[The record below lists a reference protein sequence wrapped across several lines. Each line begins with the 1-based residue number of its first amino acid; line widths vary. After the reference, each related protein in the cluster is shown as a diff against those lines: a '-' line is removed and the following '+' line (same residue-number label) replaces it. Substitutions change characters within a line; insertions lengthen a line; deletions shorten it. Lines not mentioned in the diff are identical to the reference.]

1 MTVNEL
7 YRQGAEMLD
16 YAFVENA
23 FFDARWLVE
32 KALGINSTQFAL
44 KKDKEVSK
52 KDEVEFLSLIRRRI
66 AGEPLQYILGEWE
79 FMGYPFLVGEGVL
92 IPRPETELL
101 ADFAKDLLK
110 DKKSPVIFDLCS
122 GSGCIAIS
130 VAKLLPKAKV
140 YAVEKS
146 GDALSYLKKN
156 VKLNKAKNVEVISGD
171 IADRRLLQG
180 IVPDLILSNPPY
192 IKSEEIPTLQKE
204 VQREPSMALDGGADG
219 LDFYKILAADW
230 LSRLPKGGVM
240 AVECGEAQAEDISQL
255 FFLAGGVTETINDL
269 SGIQRVVTATK
280 KQIIR

>member
-44 KKDKEVSK
+44 KKDKPVSK
-52 KDEVEFLSLIRRRI
+52 KAEVEFLSLIRRRI

-101 ADFAKDLLK
+101 ADFAKNFLK
-110 DKKSPVIFDLCS
+110 DKKSPVVFDLCS
-122 GSGCIAIS
+122 GSGCIAVS

-146 GDALSYLKKN
+146 ADALSYLKKN
-156 VKLNKAKNVEVISGD
+156 VKLNKAKNVEIISGD

-180 IVPDLILSNPPY
+180 IIPDLILSNPPY

-219 LDFYKILAADW
+219 LDFYKILASDW

-240 AVECGEAQAEDISQL
+240 AVECGEAQAEDVSQL
-255 FFLAGGVTETINDL
+255 FFLAGGVTDTINDL

-280 KQIIR
+280 NR

>member
-52 KDEVEFLSLIRRRI
+52 KVEVEFLSLIRRRI

-79 FMGYPFLVGEGVL
+79 FMGYPFSVGEGVL

-101 ADFAKDLLK
+101 VDFAKDKLK
-110 DKKSPVIFDLCS
+110 DKKSPVVFDLCS
-122 GSGCIAIS
+122 GSGCIAVS
-130 VAKLLPKAKV
+130 VAKLFPKAKV

-146 GDALSYLKKN
+146 QDALAYLKKN
-156 VKLNKAKNVEVISGD
+156 VKLNKAKNVEIINGD
-171 IADRRLLQG
+171 IADKRLLQG

-192 IKSEEIPTLQKE
+192 IKSEELPTLQKE
-204 VQREPSMALDGGADG
+204 VQREPSMALDGGTDG
-219 LDFYKILAADW
+219 LDFYKILAENW
-230 LSRLPKGGVM
+230 LYRLQKGSVM
-240 AVECGEAQAEDISQL
+240 AVECGEAQAEDVSQL
-255 FFLAGGVTETINDL
+255 FFLAGSVTDTINDL

-280 KQIIR
+280 NR

>member
-52 KDEVEFLSLIRRRI
+52 KVEVEFLSLIRRRI

-79 FMGYPFLVGEGVL
+79 FMGYPFAVGEGVL

-101 ADFAKDLLK
+101 VDFAKDKIK
-110 DKKSPVIFDLCS
+110 DKKSPVVFDLCS

-130 VAKLLPKAKV
+130 VAKLFPKAKV

-146 GDALSYLKKN
+146 PEALSYLKKN
-156 VKLNKAKNVEVISGD
+156 AKLNKAKNVEIINGD
-171 IADRRLLQG
+171 VADKRLLQG

-192 IKSEEIPTLQKE
+192 IKSDELPTLQKE
-204 VQREPSMALDGGADG
+204 VQCEPSMALDGGKDG
-219 LDFYKILAADW
+219 LDFYKILAENW
-230 LSRLPKGGVM
+230 LYRLPKGSFM
-240 AVECGEAQAEDISQL
+240 AVECGEAQAEDVSQL
-255 FFLAGGVTETINDL
+255 FFLAGSTTDTVNDL

-280 KQIIR
+280 NR

>member
-1 MTVNEL
+1 
-7 YRQGAEMLD
+7 MLD

-44 KKDKEVSK
+44 KKDKQVSK

-110 DKKSPVIFDLCS
+110 DKKSPVVFDLCS

-146 GDALSYLKKN
+146 GDALGYLKKN
-156 VKLNKAKNVEVISGD
+156 VKLNKAKNVEIISGD

-204 VQREPSMALDGGADG
+204 VLREPSMALDGGADG

-255 FFLAGGVTETINDL
+255 FFLAGGVTDTINDL

>member
-52 KDEVEFLSLIRRRI
+52 KVEVEFLSLIRRRI
-66 AGEPLQYILGEWE
+66 SGEPLQYILGEWE
-79 FMGYPFLVGEGVL
+79 FMGYPFTVGEGVL

-101 ADFAKDLLK
+101 VDFAKDFLK
-110 DKKSPVIFDLCS
+110 DKKSPVVFDLCS

-130 VAKLLPKAKV
+130 VAKLFPKAKV

-146 GDALSYLKKN
+146 TEALGYLKKN
-156 VKLNKAKNVEVISGD
+156 VKLNKTKNVEIISGD

-192 IKSEEIPTLQKE
+192 IKSEEILTLQKE

-219 LDFYKILAADW
+219 LDFYKILASDW

-240 AVECGEAQAEDISQL
+240 AVECGEAQAEDVSQL
-255 FFLAGGVTETINDL
+255 FFLAGGVTDTINDL

-280 KQIIR
+280 NR

>member
-44 KKDKEVSK
+44 KKDKQVSK
-52 KDEVEFLSLIRRRI
+52 KNEVEFLALIRRRI

-101 ADFAKDLLK
+101 ADFAKDFLK
-110 DKKSPVIFDLCS
+110 DKKAPVVFDLCS
-122 GSGCIAIS
+122 GSGCIAVS

-146 GDALSYLKKN
+146 ADALVYLKKN
-156 VKLNKAKNVEVISGD
+156 VKLNKAKNVEVVSGD
-171 IADRRLLQG
+171 VADPRLLQG
-180 IVPDLILSNPPY
+180 ITPDLILSNPPY

-255 FFLAGGVTETINDL
+255 FFLAGGVPDTINDL

-280 KQIIR
+280 NR

>member
-7 YRQGAEMLD
+7 YRQGAEMLA

-52 KDEVEFLSLIRRRI
+52 KVEVEFLSLIRRRI
-66 AGEPLQYILGEWE
+66 SGEPLQYILGEWE
-79 FMGYPFLVGEGVL
+79 FMGYPFTVGEGVL

-101 ADFAKDLLK
+101 VDFAKDFLK
-110 DKKSPVIFDLCS
+110 DKKSPVVFDLCS

-130 VAKLLPKAKV
+130 VAKLFPKAKV

-146 GDALSYLKKN
+146 TEALGYLKKN
-156 VKLNKAKNVEVISGD
+156 VKLNKTKNVEIISGD

-192 IKSEEIPTLQKE
+192 IKSEEILTLQKE

-219 LDFYKILAADW
+219 LDFYKILASDW

-240 AVECGEAQAEDISQL
+240 AVECGEAQAEDVSQL
-255 FFLAGGVTETINDL
+255 FFLAGGVTDTINDL

-280 KQIIR
+280 NR

>member
-32 KALGINSTQFAL
+32 KALSINSTQFAL

-52 KDEVEFLSLIRRRI
+52 KVEVEFLSLIRRRI
-66 AGEPLQYILGEWE
+66 SGEPLQYILGEWE
-79 FMGYPFLVGEGVL
+79 FMGYPFTVGEGVL

-101 ADFAKDLLK
+101 VDFAKDFLK
-110 DKKSPVIFDLCS
+110 DKKSPVVFDLCS

-130 VAKLLPKAKV
+130 VAKLFPKAKV

-146 GDALSYLKKN
+146 TEALGYLKKN
-156 VKLNKAKNVEVISGD
+156 VKLNKTKNVEIISGD

-192 IKSEEIPTLQKE
+192 IKSEEILTLQKE

-219 LDFYKILAADW
+219 LDFYKILASDW

-240 AVECGEAQAEDISQL
+240 AVECGEAQAEDVSQL
-255 FFLAGGVTETINDL
+255 FFLAGGVTDTINDL
-269 SGIQRVVTATK
+269 SGIQRVVTAIK
-280 KQIIR
+280 NR

>member
-23 FFDARWLVE
+23 FFDARWLIE

-52 KDEVEFLSLIRRRI
+52 KVEVEFLSLIRRRI

-79 FMGYPFLVGEGVL
+79 FMGYPFCVGEGVL

-101 ADFAKDLLK
+101 VDFAKEYLNG
-110 DKKSPVIFDLCS
+110 KKNPVVFDLCS

-130 VAKLLPKAKV
+130 VAKLFPKAKV

-146 GDALSYLKKN
+146 EVAVSYLKKN
-156 VKLNKAKNVEVISGD
+156 VKLNKARNVEIISGD
-171 IADRRLLQG
+171 IADKRLLQG

-204 VQREPSMALDGGADG
+204 VQREPSMALDGGTDG
-219 LDFYKILAADW
+219 LDFYKILSKNW
-230 LSRLPKGGVM
+230 LYRLPTGGVM
-240 AVECGEAQAEDISQL
+240 AVECGEAQAEDVSQL
-255 FFLAGGVTETINDL
+255 LFLAGSIIDTINDL

-280 KQIIR
+280 NR

>member
-52 KDEVEFLSLIRRRI
+52 KVEVEFLSLIRRRI

-79 FMGYPFLVGEGVL
+79 FMGYPFAVGEGVL

-101 ADFAKDLLK
+101 VDFAKDKLK
-110 DKKSPVIFDLCS
+110 DKKSPVVFDLCS

-130 VAKLLPKAKV
+130 VAKLFPKAKV

-146 GDALSYLKKN
+146 PEALSYLKKN
-156 VKLNKAKNVEVISGD
+156 VKLNKAKNVDIINGD
-171 IADRRLLQG
+171 IADKRLLQG

-192 IKSEEIPTLQKE
+192 IKSAELPTLQKE
-204 VQREPSMALDGGADG
+204 VQREPSMALDGGKDG
-219 LDFYKILAADW
+219 LDFYKILAKNW
-230 LSRLPKGGVM
+230 LYRLPKGSFM
-240 AVECGEAQAEDISQL
+240 AVECGEAQAEDVSQL
-255 FFLAGGVTETINDL
+255 FFLAGSATDTVNDL

-280 KQIIR
+280 NR

>member
-23 FFDARWLVE
+23 FFDARWLIE
-32 KALGINSTQFAL
+32 KAMGINSTQFAL

-52 KDEVEFLSLIRRRI
+52 KAEVEFLSLIRRRI

-79 FMGYPFLVGEGVL
+79 FMGYPFTVGEGVL

-101 ADFAKDLLK
+101 ADFAKDVLK
-110 DKKSPVIFDLCS
+110 DKKAPVVFDLCS
-122 GSGCIAIS
+122 GSGCIAVS
-130 VAKLLPKAKV
+130 VAKLFPKAKV

-146 GDALSYLKKN
+146 ADAIAYLKKN
-156 VKLNKAKNVEVISGD
+156 VKLNKVKNVEIISGD
-171 IADRRLLQG
+171 IADKRLLQG
-180 IVPDLILSNPPY
+180 ISPDLILSNPPY
-192 IKSEEIPTLQKE
+192 IKSDELPTLQKE

-219 LDFYKILAADW
+219 LDFYRILAQNW
-230 LSRLPKGGVM
+230 LCRLPINGVM

-255 FFLAGGVTETINDL
+255 FFLSGSTPDTINDL
-269 SGIQRVVTATK
+269 SGIQRAVTAVK
-280 KQIIR
+280 NR

>member
-44 KKDKEVSK
+44 KKDKQVSK

-110 DKKSPVIFDLCS
+110 DKKSPVVFDLCS

-146 GDALSYLKKN
+146 GDALGYLKKN
-156 VKLNKAKNVEVISGD
+156 VKLNKAKNVEIISGD

-204 VQREPSMALDGGADG
+204 VLREPSMALDGGADG

-255 FFLAGGVTETINDL
+255 FFLAGGVTDTINDL

>member
-44 KKDKEVSK
+44 KKDKQVSK

-110 DKKSPVIFDLCS
+110 DKKAPVIFDLCS

-146 GDALSYLKKN
+146 ADALSYLKKN

-171 IADRRLLQG
+171 IADKRLLQG
-180 IVPDLILSNPPY
+180 ITPDLILSNPPY
-192 IKSEEIPTLQKE
+192 IKSDEIPTLQKE

-219 LDFYKILAADW
+219 LDFYKILASDW
-230 LSRLPKGGVM
+230 LSRLPVGGVM
-240 AVECGEAQAEDISQL
+240 AVECGEAQAEDVSQL
-255 FFLAGGVTETINDL
+255 FFLAGGVPDTINDL
-269 SGIQRVVTATK
+269 SGIQRVVTAT
-280 KQIIR
+280 RNR

>member
-52 KDEVEFLSLIRRRI
+52 KVEVEFLSLIRRRI

-79 FMGYPFLVGEGVL
+79 FMGYPFAVGEGVL

-101 ADFAKDLLK
+101 VDFAKDFLK
-110 DKKSPVIFDLCS
+110 DKKAPVVFDLCS

-130 VAKLLPKAKV
+130 VAKLFPKAKV

-146 GDALSYLKKN
+146 ADALSYLKKN
-156 VKLNKAKNVEVISGD
+156 VKLNKAKNVEIISGD

-219 LDFYKILAADW
+219 LDFYKILASDW
-230 LSRLPKGGVM
+230 LSRLPKSGVM
-240 AVECGEAQAEDISQL
+240 AVECGEAQAEDVSQL
-255 FFLAGGVTETINDL
+255 FFLAGGVTDTINDL

-280 KQIIR
+280 NR